1 MRLGGM
7 GLALLAALLVPA
19 APLSAQ
25 ELSDSISES
34 LTVNAA
40 RASTWSQDASNVVL
54 LDGPVQIE
62 LDQRVLT
69 AKGAVIW
76 LTPVAGMGGAPVEQ
90 AEIALIGD
98 AQLKQPG
105 LTRKGGQL
113 MVSGLVRGNIR
124 IAAAQRVARDESE
137 TELFQT
143 ASALR
148 RAVLPSEPADPGQ
161 IPRPIPL
168 PTTREIALAPPPG
181 AAPTT
186 RPASTT
192 PPISF
197 RASLET
203 IQTPDGK
210 LAAVLSPFREGEGVL
225 LYQQRPN
232 GDFLELQAD
241 RGVIF
246 TQVTRIE
253 DAADDLKDIARVQD
267 AVSAVYLEG
276 DVRVTF
282 TPADTATKGE
292 QTLEANR
299 VFYDFTTDRAVLT
312 DAVMRSVDPTFQIP
326 IIVRADTLRQ
336 LSRNNDI
343 TEFNAKNVRLS
354 TSAFAVPSYSIAAD
368 KAYVRQVDTNDPRY
382 GTRTSFIARD
392 ATLRSFGT
400 PIFWLPALGGTMT
413 ERGTALR
420 GFDVSNSR
428 GFGTGVQTH
437 WGLFETLGRL
447 PPQDLDVSYHLDY
460 FSDRGPAGGI
470 DASYGGGF
478 ITDTTRQPWNFEGEF
493 TSYLVYDNGTDN
505 LGRYRARIPHDEEWR
520 GRATWEHQHFFPDDW
535 QVQLRSSYVS
545 DPTFM
550 EEWYER
556 EYETGL
562 PLETSAYFKRQ
573 RDTEAFSLLFSLQ
586 PNDLVTTSDFQ
597 QEQFEI
603 ERMPEINYRRIGDGL
618 FDDRVTFFSNNS
630 FSALRFNTDGAQV
643 LDPATDTFDNDQGFR
658 GARSGLPPVLPSRP
672 SLGLIGHSGLTAEGL
687 APPVSDDTN
696 YRTDW
701 RQELDFPMQAGQF
714 KIVPYV
720 MGRLTTYTETPTL
733 GAEERWY
740 SAAGVRVNTA
750 FWKVDDSA
758 YSRLFDVN
766 RVRHIIEPELHLF
779 AAAQTLDRDQ
789 LFIYDEQIDAIHDF
803 RAAQIALRQRWQTK
817 RGSPRRRRSV
827 DFFTLNVEG
836 NFFGNQPPQD
846 EREPDGFRGIFFPTL
861 PEASIPRNSVNVEA
875 AWRVSDTFVVLS
887 DLQQNLDRGQLATGS
902 LGLAVSRDPRV
913 SYFVGTRYI
922 AELDSVIAS
931 VVADYMLTTKYS
943 VSLSQSYD
951 FGDEEGSVYTS
962 ASLRRRFD
970 RFHAL
975 MTLYYDAHED
985 ESGFRFSI
993 YPEGLGVGL
1002 GGDSSTGLL
1011 TR

>member
-1 MRLGGM
+1 M
-7 GLALLAALLVPA
+7 AALVLPA
-19 APLSAQ
+19 PGIAQ
-25 ELSDSISES
+25 QLSDPISER
-34 LTVNAA
+34 LTVNAR
-40 RASTWSQDASNVVL
+40 RASTWSADGSNIVL
-54 LDGPVQIE
+54 LDGPVTIE
-62 LDQRVLT
+62 LDQRVLS

-76 LTPVAGMGGAPVEQ
+76 LTPVKGMGGAPVER

-98 AQLKQPG
+98 AQLKQLE
-105 LTRKGGQL
+105 LTRKGEQL
-113 MVSGLVRGNIR
+113 MVMALVGGNVR
-124 IAAAQRVARDESE
+124 IAAAQRVARDESD

-143 ASALR
+143 ASQLR
-148 RAVLPSEPADPGQ
+148 LAALPSDPADPSQ
-161 IPRPIPL
+161 LPRPIPL
-168 PTTREIALAPPPG
+168 PTTRENALGPPPG
-181 AAPTT
+181 AAPAT
-186 RPASTT
+186 RPAGTT

-210 LAAVLSPFREGEGVL
+210 LAAVLSPFREGEGIL

-232 GDFLELQAD
+232 GDFLELQAE

-246 TQVTRIE
+246 TQVDKIK
-253 DAADDLKDIARVQD
+253 DAADDLKEIARAQD

-282 TPADTATKGE
+282 TPADSATKGE

-312 DAVMRSVDPTFQIP
+312 DAVMHSVDPTLQIP
-326 IIVRADTLRQ
+326 MIVRADTLRQ
-336 LSRNNDI
+336 LSRNNDV

-354 TSAFAVPSYSIAAD
+354 TSGFAVPSYSIAAD

-392 ATLRSFGT
+392 ATLRMFDV

-420 GFDVSNSR
+420 GFNISNSR
-428 GFGTGVQTH
+428 GFGTGLQTE

-447 PPQDLDVSYHLDY
+447 PPEELDVTYRLDY

-470 DASYGGGF
+470 DGEYGGGF
-478 ITDTTRQPWNFEGEF
+478 ITDTTKQPWNFEGEF
-493 TSYLVYDNGTDN
+493 TSYLVYDSGTDN
-505 LGRYRARIPHDEEWR
+505 LGRYRRRVTHDDEWR
-520 GRATWEHQHFFPDDW
+520 GRASWEHQHFFPDNW
-535 QVQLRSSYVS
+535 HVQFRASHVS

-556 EYETGL
+556 DFETGL
-562 PLETSAYFKRQ
+562 PLETSAYFKHQ
-573 RDTEAFSLLFSLQ
+573 QDSEVFSLLFSVQ
-586 PNDLVTTSDFQ
+586 PNDFVTTSDLQ

-603 ERMPEINYRRIGDGL
+603 ERMPEINYRRIGDSL
-618 FDDRVTFFSNNS
+618 FRDRATFFSNNTLS
-630 FSALRFNTDGAQV
+630 RLQFSPSEASL
-643 LDPATDTFDNDQGFR
+643 LEQGF
-658 GARSGLPPVLPSRP
+658 GFNPPTGPNRRAVFPGRP
-672 SLGLIGHSGLTAEGL
+672 SLGRVGVPGAPFAPGDPTLVNESL
-687 APPVSDDTN
+687 APAVTDDTN

-714 KIVPYV
+714 KVVPYLL
-720 MGRLTTYTETPTL
+720 GRLTTYTETPNL

-740 SAAGVRVNTA
+740 SAAGVRMNTA

-758 YSRLFDVN
+758 YSRLFDIN
-766 RVRHIIEPELHLF
+766 RVRHIVEPEVHLF
-779 AAAQTLDRDQ
+779 AAAQTLDRDE

-803 RAAQIALRQRWQTK
+803 RAAQVALRQRWQTK

-827 DFFTLNVEG
+827 DFLTLNVEG
-836 NFFGNQPPQD
+836 NFFGNQPPQF
-846 EREPDGFRGIFFPTL
+846 EREPVGFRGAFFPSL
-861 PEASIPRNSVNVEA
+861 PEASIPRNSVNVES
-875 AWRVSDTFVVLS
+875 AWRVSDTFVVLA
-887 DLQQNLDRGQLATGS
+887 DVQQNLDRGQLATGS

-913 SYFVGTRYI
+913 SYFIGTRYI

-931 VVADYMLTTKYS
+931 LVADYVLTTKYS

-951 FGDEEGSVYTS
+951 FGDQEGSIYTS

-975 MTLYYDAHED
+975 FTLYYDAHED
-985 ESGFRFSI
+985 ESGFRFSV
-993 YPEGLGVGL
+993 YPEGLIGI
-1002 GGDSSTGLL
+1002 GGDSSTGFLA
-1011 TR
+1011 R